1 VTDAYIRRITPA
13 AGGPAGTN
21 WSRYTLDQIWDMVK
35 TEDGRVTSAQ
45 VDAWRRMADLCREQA
60 DQLERA
66 MKQLLQRW
74 PAQPGSA
81 SAAFSGQVTA
91 LVASMRK
98 TAEAATANQEPLNNI
113 THALT
118 SARVEIGA
126 LVETRRRYTLTEQQL
141 TPQPTPSPG
150 QTPVPAA
157 PAGLQ
162 PPPPNWRTR
171 LEQQAR
177 TIMAHT
183 DTTVG
188 TEATRIQTPPEYVSR
203 MTGYEIEEPP
213 PGGDGDASGSVGTSG
228 ISQPKFDLIE
238 RRGPA
243 YAAVPPLVNGGGSG
257 GDEGVDPILS
267 GGALPG
273 TPATGV
279 LESPGR
285 IAGVAS
291 GGSTSG
297 SFVTTPFGAVLA
309 PGGTIGPRPSIP
321 AAQTPSRTPTGH
333 TSTSQVVPTGT
344 GTGAGAGSGAVS
356 RAGIQGTMP
365 MAPMV
370 PPISGRPGA
379 GTSGLSRAGRPGRG
393 GGRNPSHNDPDDPW
407 AVPEGG
413 PAVLEPL
420 PEPTEHDPGP
430 GVIGLDR

>member
-1 VTDAYIRRITPA
+1 VTDAYIRRIAPA
-13 AGGPAGTN
+13 EGGPAGTN

-66 MKQLLQRW
+66 MNQLLQRW

-98 TAEAATANQEPLNNI
+98 TAEAAAANQEPLNNI
-113 THALT
+113 TYALT

-126 LVETRRRYTLTEQQL
+126 LVETRRRYALTEQQL

-162 PPPPNWRTR
+162 PPPPNWRTQ
-171 LEQQAR
+171 LEQQAH

-188 TEATRIQTPPEYVSR
+188 TEATRIQVPPRYAFQVKVD
-203 MTGYEIEEPP
+203 IEGPA
-213 PGGDGDASGSVGTSG
+213 PGGDSHGVGSVGTSG
-228 ISQPKFDLIE
+228 ISQPTFESIE
-238 RRGPA
+238 RMGPA
-243 YAAVPPLVNGGGSG
+243 NVAVPPLISGGGG
-257 GDEGVDPILS
+257 GGVDPILS
-267 GGALPG
+267 GGAIPG
-273 TPATGV
+273 TPPTGAPEGPV
-279 LESPGR
+279 R
-285 IAGVAS
+285 IGGVAS
-291 GGSTSG
+291 GGSMSG
-297 SFVTTPFGAVLA
+297 SFVTTPFGPVLA
-309 PGGTIGPRPSIP
+309 PGGTIGPRASTPP
-321 AAQTPSRTPTGH
+321 AQTPSRIAAGR
-333 TSTSQVVPTGT
+333 TSTSQAPTDV
-344 GTGAGAGSGAVS
+344 GAGNGTAS
-356 RAGIQGTMP
+356 RAGTQGAMP

-370 PPISGRPGA
+370 PPMGGRAGASTSGRSSA
-379 GTSGLSRAGRPGRG
+379 GQPGRG
-393 GGRNPSHNDPDDPW
+393 RKGNRSHIDSDDPW
-407 AVPEGG
+407 AVAEGG

-420 PEPTEHDPGP
+420 PEPTKHDPGP
-430 GVIGLDR
+430 GVIGIDR